1 MLWGKTY
8 NQYNEIT
15 MGYVGNGSDN
25 FEYQVSKNERGWS
38 FHNLVG
44 FMESH
49 DEERLMYNN
58 LLYGNSTIGY
68 DIKNVENSLQRMGLA
83 AAFFL
88 PYLDQKMMCNLENLV
103 MIFQLIFPQTQRNLE
118 HRKTRKMGL

>member
-1 MLWGKTY
+1 M
-8 NQYNEIT
+8 
-15 MGYVGNGSDN
+15 
-25 FEYQVSKNERGWS
+25 SKNERGWS

-68 DIKNVENSLQRMGLA
+68 DIKDVETSLQRMGLA
-83 AAFFL
+83 AAFFYRTWTKNDVAVWRTWL
-88 PYLDQKMMCNLENLV
+88 
-103 MIFQLIFPQTQRNLE
+103 
-118 HRKTRKMGL
+118 

>member
-1 MLWGKTY
+1 MDQIILSIKCLKMR
-8 NQYNEIT
+8 E
-15 MGYVGNGSDN
+15 VG
-25 FEYQVSKNERGWS
+25 V

-68 DIKNVENSLQRMGLA
+68 DIKDVETSLQRMGLA
-83 AAFFL
+83 YLFL
-88 PYLDQKMMCNLENLV
+88 PYLDQK
-103 MIFQLIFPQTQRNLE
+103 
-118 HRKTRKMGL
+118 